1 MALGEQDELAWAPS
15 FQPSAFLA
23 DQEREILAYGIE
35 FGWFSSA
42 RDIIDGLTDDE
53 IVEARVVHGEFVRTP
68 EELATGDFSTVSFEE
83 FLRLLK
89 EDRANKIHQALTQ
102 PTKRGF

>member
-1 MALGEQDELAWAPS
+1 M
-15 FQPSAFLA
+15 
-23 DQEREILAYGIE
+23 
-35 FGWFSSA
+35 
-42 RDIIDGLTDDE
+42 TDDE
-53 IVEARVVHGEFVRTP
+53 IVEARVVHGEFVRKNEERRNKATP